1 MRKRKKKVWVGGS
14 SDMST
19 KSEGKPVSKKLQDL
33 STSLELPK
41 GVSAK
46 FENELLLVTGPLG
59 KVQQEFSKIPVKVDI
74 NGNQITVTTH
84 GARRQNRS
92 ILNTARSLVHNA
104 IEGVTKGYQYKLKVI
119 FAHFPVTVKVQG
131 KRVLVE
137 NFYGERS
144 PRVADIIG
152 DTKVEVQ
159 GEDLIVNGVSLQDV
173 GQTAAN
179 LEQAT
184 TVKRK
189 DQRVFLDGVYVYERI
204 RK

>member
-1 MRKRKKKVWVGGS
+1 
-14 SDMST
+14 MST
-19 KSEGKPVSKKLQDL
+19 KTVQAPTSKKSQNLDAV
-33 STSLELPK
+33 LELPK

-46 FENELLLVTGPLG
+46 FEVGSITVTGPLG
-59 KVQQEFSKIPVKVDI
+59 KVTQDFSKIPIDVVISGTKVSL
-74 NGNQITVTTH
+74 VTH
-84 GARRQNRS
+84 GARRKNRS
-92 ILNTARSLVHNA
+92 ILNTGRSLISNA

-119 FAHFPVTVKVQG
+119 YAHFPVTVKVQG
-131 KRVLVE
+131 KKVLVE

-144 PRVADIIG
+144 PRVANIIG
-152 DTKVEVQ
+152 DTKAEVQ
-159 GEDLIVNGVSLQDV
+159 GEDVILNGVSIQDV

-184 TVKRK
+184 MVKRK

>member
-1 MRKRKKKVWVGGS
+1 MV
-14 SDMST
+14 MST
-19 KSEGKPVSKKLQDL
+19 SSEQRPVSKKSQNLD
-33 STSLELPK
+33 SEIELPE

-46 FENELLLVTGPLG
+46 FKDGQVTVTGPLG
-59 KVQQEFSKIPVKVDI
+59 KVSQDFSKIPVDLEIK
-74 NGNQITVTTH
+74 GNTVKLVTH
-84 GARRQNRS
+84 GARRKNRS
-92 ILNTARSLVHNA
+92 IINTARSLVTNA
-104 IEGVTKGYQYKLKVI
+104 VRGVTKGYEYKLKVI
-119 FAHFPVTVKVQG
+119 YAHFPVTVKVQG
-131 KRVLVE
+131 KKVVVE

-144 PRVADIIG
+144 PRIAEIIG
-152 DTKVEVQ
+152 DTKAEVQ
-159 GEDLIVNGVSLQDV
+159 GEDIILNGVSIQDV

>member
-1 MRKRKKKVWVGGS
+1 
-14 SDMST
+14 MST
-19 KSEGKPVSKKLQDL
+19 KNGQSLPKKAQDL
-33 STSLELPK
+33 EAVLTLPD

-46 FENELLLVTGPLG
+46 FENELLMIAGPLG
-59 KVQQEFSKIPVKVDI
+59 KVQQEFSKIPVDLRI
-74 NGNQITVTTH
+74 SGNQVNVTTH
-84 GARRQNRS
+84 GARRKNHS

-104 IEGVTKGYQYKLKVI
+104 IEGVTKGYEYKLKVI

-131 KRVLVE
+131 KKVLVE
-137 NFYGERS
+137 NFYGERA
-144 PRVADIIG
+144 PRVAEIIG
-152 DTKVEVQ
+152 DTKVEVR
-159 GEDLIVNGVSLQDV
+159 GEDLIVTGVSIQDV

-184 TVKRK
+184 SVRRK

>member
-1 MRKRKKKVWVGGS
+1 
-14 SDMST
+14 MST
-19 KSEGKPVSKKLQDL
+19 KSKSKSSESAGAAPPSQTKKSQDL
-33 STSLELPK
+33 DSALDLPS
-41 GVSAK
+41 GVTASY
-46 FENELLLVTGPLG
+46 NEGLVTVKGPLG
-59 KVQQEFSKIPVKVDI
+59 KVTQDFSKIPVDVKTDGSKVNI
-74 NGNQITVTTH
+74 ITH
-84 GARRQNRS
+84 GARRRNRS
-92 ILNTARSLVHNA
+92 ILNTARSLINNA

-119 FAHFPVTVKVQG
+119 YAHFPVTVKVQG
-131 KRVLVE
+131 RKVLIE

-144 PRVADIIG
+144 PRVAEIVG

-159 GEDLIVNGVSLQDV
+159 GEDVIVSGVSIQDV

-204 RK
+204 RR